1 MLFSADNVILPKNRN
16 KDPMNN
22 KSTRPSALRGFAVSA
37 LTLAI
42 LSTTAVTAV
51 AAEPTNVCTP
61 MKVNVFQAVNPT
73 SKASILTTSANEIT
87 SAAKYSFTEN
97 KGTAFK
103 AATTP
108 KEGLVPV
115 HRMFKNGDF
124 VWMPKHTGSNE
135 YQTAQTKYGYTDQG
149 VNFFASVKPV
159 DCGVP
164 VYRLLNGSKHRQVAT
179 TAERDALVKAGWKYE
194 NISFYVVPA
203 DKVVAPTPAPTT
215 PIPTPAPTTPAP
227 TTPPVVTPPVVTPAP
242 TPVPTINPND
252 ADKKFSIAVIPDTQQ
267 EVGTDTRFA
276 QRNQWLVQNKATSD
290 LRYVIH
296 TGDVVNWDTPTHNQ
310 YEVASKAMKVLDDAK
325 IPQSL
330 AIGNHDTA
338 AVGVGGSAADPTRT
352 RQLVRDTSTFNSYFN
367 TSRYQNIN
375 GTFEAGKIDN
385 NYTTF
390 RAGGGDWLVLTLE
403 LWPREAAVQWAKKVV
418 AEHPHHNVIVN
429 THSYLEGNSTIG
441 TSGSYGDKSPQYLYD
456 NLIKVYPNI
465 KMVFSG
471 HVGEAGYREDTG
483 VNGNK
488 IVSYLGTFHSG
499 STNPVRMLEIDTEK
513 GTLTTKFFG
522 PSNGSTWVQ
531 YDRTTT
537 GFTLTK

>member
-1 MLFSADNVILPKNRN
+1 MN
-16 KDPMNN
+16 K
-22 KSTRPSALRGFAVSA
+22 KSTRPSALRGVAVSA

-42 LSTTAVTAV
+42 LSTTAITAV

-61 MKVNVFQAVNPT
+61 MKVNVFQSANPAT
-73 SKASILTTSANEIT
+73 GASILTTSANEIT
-87 SAAKYSFTEN
+87 SAAKYNFTEN

-103 AATTP
+103 AATTA
-108 KEGLVPV
+108 KDGLVPV

-124 VWMPKHTGSNE
+124 VWMPKHAGSNE
-135 YQTAQTKYGYTDQG
+135 YQAAQTKYGYTDQG
-149 VNFFASVKPV
+149 VNFYASVKPV

-164 VYRLLNGSKHRQVAT
+164 VYRLLKGSKHRQVAT
-179 TAERDALVKAGWKYE
+179 TADRDALVKAGWTYE
-194 NISFYVVPA
+194 NISFYVVAA
-203 DKVVAPTPAPTT
+203 DKVS
-215 PIPTPAPTTPAP
+215 TPAPTTPAP
-227 TTPPVVTPPVVTPAP
+227 TSTPAP
-242 TPVPTINPND
+242 TTPAPTNPND

-367 TSRYQNIN
+367 VSRYPNIE
-375 GTFEAGKIDN
+375 GTFEAGKVDN

-418 AEHPHHNVIVN
+418 ADHPHHNVIVN

-441 TSGSYGDKSPQYLYD
+441 TSGGYGDKSPQYLYD

-488 IVSYLGTFHSG
+488 IVSYLGTFHSS

-513 GTLTTKFFG
+513 GTLTTKFYG